1 MSNPMNRR
9 EVLRLLGGVAAM
21 PMLAPLSPESLW
33 ELGRTLH
40 TRIGARASQSL
51 DPHQLET
58 VTRIAEMILPET
70 DTPGAASVQVPGF
83 IDLIL
88 TEWSTPVEREQF
100 LAGLVDLDARSR
112 RDYGGVF
119 LDLRD
124 GDQEVLLQSLDQV
137 KGTDGSAEQSFD
149 TLKQLTIYGYFTSER
164 VMKDIT
170 REPLIPGRY
179 DGCVPL

>member
-58 VTRIAEMILPET
+58 VIRIAEMILPET
-70 DTPGAASVQVPGF
+70 DTPGAASVKVPGSS
-83 IDLIL
+83 I
-88 TEWSTPVEREQF
+88 S
-100 LAGLVDLDARSR
+100 S
-112 RDYGGVF
+112 
-119 LDLRD
+119 
-124 GDQEVLLQSLDQV
+124 
-137 KGTDGSAEQSFD
+137 
-149 TLKQLTIYGYFTSER
+149 
-164 VMKDIT
+164 
-170 REPLIPGRY
+170 
-179 DGCVPL
+179 